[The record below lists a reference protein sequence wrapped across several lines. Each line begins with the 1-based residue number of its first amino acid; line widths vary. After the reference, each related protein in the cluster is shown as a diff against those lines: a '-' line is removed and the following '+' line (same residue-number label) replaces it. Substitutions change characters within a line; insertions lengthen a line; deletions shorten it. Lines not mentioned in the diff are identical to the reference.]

1 MKRLE
6 KVDTG
11 RQYYHFDLNTLI
23 PFEILNYYRYMGSL
37 TTPNCQEGINWFL
50 AASPI
55 LKISQKQIEMLQNLS
70 THHDTKVR

>member
-1 MKRLE
+1 
-6 KVDTG
+6 
-11 RQYYHFDLNTLI
+11 
-23 PFEILNYYRYMGSL
+23 MGSL

-70 THHDTKVR
+70 THHDTKVS